1 MDRFRLPKIICLAAF
16 FMLTVVCAH
25 GQDAMDYFNLGQK
38 GTITRTKIKYFTRAL
53 ALDSNLAEAYI
64 KRGMLYYFQE
74 KFDLAVQ
81 DFNAYIRLSPTN
93 ADAYRML
100 AMAYLKSEYYEQAI
114 TEFTRAIEMEPELA
128 AAYAYRAEAYRGEN
142 KYEEAIRDATI
153 SINMTFDGRIKSDAY
168 RTRAKVFRKI
178 GRDKPAIADAQ
189 AAWDIDP
196 RVPMWW
202 RYFLKGASP
211 EEMRFFSPFLM
222 AGIAAVLI
230 FGIKFKPPK
239 KDD

>member
-1 MDRFRLPKIICLAAF
+1 
-16 FMLTVVCAH
+16 
-25 GQDAMDYFNLGQK
+25 
-38 GTITRTKIKYFTRAL
+38 
-53 ALDSNLAEAYI
+53 
-64 KRGMLYYFQE
+64 
-74 KFDLAVQ
+74 
-81 DFNAYIRLSPTN
+81 
-93 ADAYRML
+93 
-100 AMAYLKSEYYEQAI
+100 
-114 TEFTRAIEMEPELA
+114 
-128 AAYAYRAEAYRGEN
+128 
-142 KYEEAIRDATI
+142 
-153 SINMTFDGRIKSDAY
+153 MTFDGRIKSDAY

-222 AGIAAVLI
+222 VGIAAVLI
-230 FGIKFKPPK
+230 FGIKFKPPN